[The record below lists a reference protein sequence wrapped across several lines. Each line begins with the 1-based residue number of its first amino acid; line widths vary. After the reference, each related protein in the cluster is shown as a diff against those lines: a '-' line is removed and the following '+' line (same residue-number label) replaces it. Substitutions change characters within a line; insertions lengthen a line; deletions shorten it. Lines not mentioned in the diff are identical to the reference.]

1 MKKCYYTLEQ
11 LNQYSAHTMVDY
23 IGIEFTQIGDA
34 FLKAEMPVD
43 ERTIQPN
50 KILHGGANLVLA
62 ETLGGALSV
71 LVLDPKRFEVR
82 GMDINANHVRSVE
95 MGKKVIATA
104 SFLHQGMRSH
114 VVEIKIE
121 NEKGQLVSIA
131 RLTNYIHHL

>member
-1 MKKCYYTLEQ
+1 MKKNYYTLEQ
-11 LNQYSAHTMVDY
+11 LNEYSAHTMVDY
-23 IGIEFTQIGDA
+23 IGIVFTEIGET

-62 ETLGGALSV
+62 ETIGGALSV
-71 LVLDPKRFEVR
+71 LVLDPEKYVVK
-82 GMDINANHVRSVE
+82 GMEINANHVRSVE
-95 MGKKVIATA
+95 MNKKVIATA
-104 SFLHQGMRSH
+104 TFLHQGVRSH

-131 RLTNYIHHL
+131 RLTNYIHHV